1 MEQWKEYKLGD
12 VLCIK
17 YGKDHKLL
25 ASGSIPIYGSGGI
38 MRYADR
44 SIYEGPSILI
54 PRKGSLNNIMYSD
67 KPFWTVDTMFWT
79 TINEKIA
86 NPKYLYYLL
95 SKKDFASLNVGSAVP
110 SLTVPVIE
118 NIHITLP
125 TKSVQDKVVSLLSSL
140 DDKIELNRR
149 INDNLEQQA
158 QALFK
163 SWFVD
168 FEPWGGKMPNDWKE
182 GNAED
187 FFEINI
193 GKTPPRKEKEW
204 FSTSSNDTIW
214 VSISDMGESGLFIS
228 SSSERLTKEAIKRF
242 NIIMVPKNT
251 ILLSFKLTV
260 GRTAIAQTELTTNEA
275 IARFILPDVKY
286 REYLYLLLSNYNYSR
301 LGSTSSIATAVNS
314 KIIKG
319 MQIVMPTKDVIERFN
334 EKTKALFN
342 QISNNQRESARLASI
357 RDTLLPKLMSGELK
371 IS

>member
-1 MEQWKEYKLGD
+1 MRTHLTYR
-12 VLCIK
+12 LC
-17 YGKDHKLL
+17 Y
-25 ASGSIPIYGSGGI
+25 
-38 MRYADR
+38 R
-44 SIYEGPSILI
+44 
-54 PRKGSLNNIMYSD
+54 PRRKN
-67 KPFWTVDTMFWT
+67 T
-79 TINEKIA
+79 
-86 NPKYLYYLL
+86 
-95 SKKDFASLNVGSAVP
+95 
-110 SLTVPVIE
+110 
-118 NIHITLP
+118 
-125 TKSVQDKVVSLLSSL
+125 
-140 DDKIELNRR
+140 R

-168 FEPWGGKMPNDWKE
+168 FEPWEGKMPSDWKE

-242 NIIMVPKNT
+242 NIIMVPQNT